1 MNITPVTRSKDE
13 AKAAYNKMSTRYDR
27 LAGSSEK
34 KYRELGLRQLNA
46 REGETVLEIGFGT
59 GHSLLSLASSV
70 GSSGH
75 VYGIDISEGMR
86 KVSRTRLEK
95 AGLSDRVTLTCGDA
109 ATLPYE
115 ANAFDAVFMC
125 FTLELFDI
133 PEIPIVLN
141 ECRRVLKS
149 GGRLGVVSL
158 SKKQKLAVRIYEW
171 FHKVMPATV
180 DCRPIYV
187 QRSLEDA
194 GFQLLVQEQL
204 SMWGLPVEI
213 VLAENPESE

>member
-1 MNITPVTRSKDE
+1 
-13 AKAAYNKMSTRYDR
+13 
-27 LAGSSEK
+27 
-34 KYRELGLRQLNA
+34 
-46 REGETVLEIGFGT
+46 
-59 GHSLLSLASSV
+59 
-70 GSSGH
+70 
-75 VYGIDISEGMR
+75 MR

-194 GFQLLVQEQL
+194 GFQLLEQAEL